1 MKRIL
6 PPISNLQP
14 GASSIQNPNRHI
26 YEKLE
31 LRLTHRKQRGEPIS
45 NRHKTALHPMCP
57 FLVWPGWLVTC
68 HSPARSNEGPLAT
81 GFKRAT
87 QILENSLNV
96 IKSATS
102 IFLIDNFMPHFALR
116 MLFSLILW
124 MITTV
129 AIVAGS
135 STPAF
140 AAAQANSNAAQAT
153 TTAAVRQ
160 YRQAHEVEIVR
171 EFVKLLSI
179 PNVAS
184 DAANIGR
191 NAELIQQMLEA
202 RGFRVQLLPT
212 APGRGPVVFGE
223 LDTPGATRTIIFYS
237 HYDGQPVDEKKWI
250 GTKPFV
256 PALRTDSIDAGGKL
270 IPFPEQ
276 EGSYKDNWR
285 IYARSSGDDKA
296 PIIALLAAVDALRA
310 NKIPLAVN
318 LNLVYEGE
326 EEDSSPHLEAT
337 IDAHKNLFRGDA
349 IITADGP
356 VDQSGRPLIF
366 FGNRGVISV
375 RLTVFGPLHPLHSGH
390 YGNWAPNPAMRL
402 AQLLATMKDSN
413 GRVTVAHFYD
423 DVVPLGP
430 AEQKAIAEAPDNE
443 AFLLRSF
450 GLAAPEG
457 GGKKLLELLNEPSLN
472 VDGLESGWTGAQAKT
487 IIPDEATASLDMRL
501 VKNVSP
507 EEAFSRLVAHIRAQG
522 YYVIDRDPT
531 TAERAKYS
539 RIAEVTHDHGYPAVR
554 TPMDSPIAVTL
565 ERAVD
570 QGAGEPAVKIP
581 LIGGSTPMYIFA
593 DLGLPVVGVPIA
605 NFDDNQHSP
614 NENLRLGN
622 LWNGIEIYASILA
635 NLE

>member
-1 MKRIL
+1 
-6 PPISNLQP
+6 
-14 GASSIQNPNRHI
+14 
-26 YEKLE
+26 
-31 LRLTHRKQRGEPIS
+31 
-45 NRHKTALHPMCP
+45 MCP

-318 LNLVYEGE
+318 LKVVYEGE